1 VEIIHDFE
9 TIIVVLFGLIMGSF
23 YNVLIYRLP
32 REINVVFPRSKCPHC
47 EHIIPWYFNIPVI
60 SYILLRGKCH
70 YCGKPISVRYPI
82 VESLTSLFFYFSFIK
97 FGLTMEFGAT
107 LLFGSLFFILFW
119 TDIDVRILPDELTIG
134 GSVLAVLYSF
144 FRPDLSYKIALIG
157 ALIGF
162 MIFIGSYL
170 FFLKVKKKEGLG
182 WGDIKLIILIGALF
196 GPFKMLL
203 IIILSSLLGILIWG
217 FIALLFK
224 KGREY
229 ELPFGSFLGLVS
241 LIFLF
246 YGDKIVYFYN
256 NFLI

>member
-1 VEIIHDFE
+1 
-9 TIIVVLFGLIMGSF
+9 
-23 YNVLIYRLP
+23 
-32 REINVVFPRSKCPHC
+32 
-47 EHIIPWYFNIPVI
+47 
-60 SYILLRGKCH
+60 
-70 YCGKPISVRYPI
+70 
-82 VESLTSLFFYFSFIK
+82 
-97 FGLTMEFGAT
+97 
-107 LLFGSLFFILFW
+107 
-119 TDIDVRILPDELTIG
+119 
-134 GSVLAVLYSF
+134 
-144 FRPDLSYKIALIG
+144 
-157 ALIGF
+157 

>member
-1 VEIIHDFE
+1 MEIIHSFE
-9 TIIVVLFGLIMGSF
+9 VITVILVGLIMGSF
-23 YNVLIYRLP
+23 YNVIIFRLP
-32 REINVVFPRSKCPHC
+32 REISIVFPRSKCPYC
-47 EHIIPWYFNIPVI
+47 KHIIPWYYNIPVLSFI
-60 SYILLRGKCH
+60 ILGGKCH

-82 VESLTSLFFYFSFIK
+82 VESLTALLFYFSFIK
-97 FGLTMEFGAT
+97 FGLTMAFAAAIV
-107 LLFGSLFFILFW
+107 FGSIFFILFW
-119 TDIDVRILPDELTIG
+119 TDIDTRILPDELTIG
-134 GSVLAVLYSF
+134 GSVLAIIYSF
-144 FRPDLSYKIALIG
+144 FRPDLSCKLALIG

-162 MIFIGSYL
+162 LIFIGSYL

-196 GPFKMLL
+196 GPYKMLL

-217 FIALLFK
+217 IIAMIFK

-246 YGDKIVYFYN
+246 YGDKIIVAYN
-256 NFLI
+256 NLLL